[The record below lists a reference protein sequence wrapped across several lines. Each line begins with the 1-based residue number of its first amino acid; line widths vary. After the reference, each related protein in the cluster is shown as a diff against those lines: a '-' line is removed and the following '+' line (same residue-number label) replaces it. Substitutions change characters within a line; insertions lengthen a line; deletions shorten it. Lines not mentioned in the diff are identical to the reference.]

1 LDLKAAQHLDRQ
13 RQLFYDVLSRCQAE
27 LWWKVNMSDI
37 LKWWQRFSGSAAAP
51 KANPPT
57 KERVEEVER
66 RLQNNP
72 LMNAMVGEAVFASM
86 IATGDEMRGSGDMVG
101 ALHQFTNAAKYAIE
115 QGNGQSPD
123 VVTFWRKHRAVAAS
137 RMARCLQAVND
148 LEGARKLFDI
158 CLTIFKAC
166 AADDPDDSDT
176 AWDVFLAHKNLAEVL
191 DALNL
196 PAEAASHYEVLINAW
211 QASERLPASAAE
223 HFLSVSGG
231 LRLAEIRRSKGDF
244 AGAREALV
252 QCRLAMND
260 CGNAFPEAAWIF
272 MGSPD
277 SPRHAAMLEE
287 RDPHDT
293 ERLWVELTKSHAKA
307 QRELDALN

>member
-1 LDLKAAQHLDRQ
+1 
-13 RQLFYDVLSRCQAE
+13 
-27 LWWKVNMSDI
+27 MSDI
-37 LKWWQRFSGSAAAP
+37 LKWWQSFSRSVAAP
-51 KANPPT
+51 KASPPT
-57 KERVEEVER
+57 QEQVEEVKR

-86 IATGDEMRGSGDMVG
+86 IATGDDMRGSGDMVG
-101 ALHQFTNAAKYAIE
+101 ALHQFTAAAKYAIE
-115 QGNGQSPD
+115 EGNGQSPEM
-123 VVTFWRKHRAVAAS
+123 VTFWRKHRAIAVS
-137 RMARCLQAVND
+137 RMARCHQALND
-148 LEGARKLFDI
+148 VEGARKLFDI

-166 AADDPDDSDT
+166 AADEPNDSDT
-176 AWDVFLAHKNLAEVL
+176 AWDVFLAHNNLAEVL

-211 QASERLPASAAE
+211 QESERLPASAAE

-231 LRLAEIRRSKGDF
+231 LRLAEIRRSQGDI
-244 AGAREALV
+244 AGARGALV
-252 QCRLAMND
+252 QCRLAMID

-293 ERLWVELTKSHAKA
+293 ERLWVELAKSHAKA
-307 QRELDALN
+307 QLELDALN

>member
-1 LDLKAAQHLDRQ
+1 
-13 RQLFYDVLSRCQAE
+13 
-27 LWWKVNMSDI
+27 MSDI
-37 LKWWQRFSGSAAAP
+37 LKWWQRFAGTAATP

-72 LMNAMVGEAVFASM
+72 LMNAMVGEAVFASI
-86 IATGDEMRGSGDMVG
+86 IATGDELRGSGDMAG
-101 ALHQFTNAAKYAIE
+101 ALHQFTTAAKYAIE
-115 QGNGQSPD
+115 QGSGQSPEM
-123 VVTFWRKHRAVAAS
+123 VTFWRRHRAVAAS

-148 LEGARKLFDI
+148 FEGARKLFDT

-166 AADDPDDSDT
+166 AADDPNDSDT

-191 DALNL
+191 DVLNL

-211 QASERLPASAAE
+211 QASEQLPASAAE

-231 LRLAEIRRSKGDF
+231 LRLAEIRRSKGDI